1 MNGLEEISC
10 PFRFSGNAPQKE
22 IMMMGSET
30 RDDYFLVAQ
39 SPLFQYKNAQYESAV
54 TGAFPWNDT

>member
-10 PFRFSGNAPQKE
+10 LLRFSGNAPQKE
-22 IMMMGSET
+22 ILVSET
-30 RDDYFLVAQ
+30 LDDYFLVAQ